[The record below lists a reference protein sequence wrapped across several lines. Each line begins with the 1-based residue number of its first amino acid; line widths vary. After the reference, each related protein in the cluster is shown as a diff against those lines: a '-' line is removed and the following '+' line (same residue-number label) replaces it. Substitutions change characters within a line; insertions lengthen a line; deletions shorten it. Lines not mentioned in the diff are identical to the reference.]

1 MARASST
8 NLDFSPPSK
17 RWSSAPAH
25 MTGIALVA
33 VSAGLLVSAIL
44 EAAFRDD
51 DVVPL
56 LVSSV
61 VVGLLGGAMWRATQ
75 VPARIDR
82 RDAFL
87 SAVSVW
93 FGISLAGAVPF
104 RLSGMVATWELA
116 VFESISGFTATGA
129 TVVTPIEVHGHG
141 LLFFRQL
148 TQWFGSMGMVVLAV
162 AVLTFLGVGGMQLLS
177 AEAPGPEV
185 ERLAPRVSETAKRL
199 WALYLVLT
207 GAGALGLMAVGLNPY
222 DAVTHSMTGIATGG
236 FSPHDASIAHFDSLA
251 VEIVVMVIMFVG
263 AVNFALMWRASRRR
277 TLRPLLGTSEFRF
290 YCWVASGSIAV
301 VAALLVLNDGMTVGS
316 ALRSASFNVVSLMS
330 TCGFATDDFVAW
342 TPAAQLVLLFLM
354 VTGGMAGSTS
364 GAVKLFRVQ
373 VVLKHA
379 VRELRRIRHP
389 RAALPVR
396 LGDLSVSEA
405 VVTRIL
411 AFVMLYFLLAA
422 AGVVMLAMLG
432 ADLATAAGSIATAM
446 GGVGP
451 GLGET
456 GPASNFLALNGWQR
470 VVMDLYMLF
479 GRLEIVPVLAA
490 GTFLLAPIPS
500 RRQVR
505 ARAASVRSR

>member
-1 MARASST
+1 
-8 NLDFSPPSK
+8 
-17 RWSSAPAH
+17 

-33 VSAGLLVSAIL
+33 VSAGLLLSAVL

-51 DVVPL
+51 DVVAL
-56 LVSSV
+56 LVSAV
-61 VVGLLGGAMWRATQ
+61 AVGCVGAVMWRGTQ

-93 FGISLAGAVPF
+93 VGISLAGAVPF
-104 RLSGMVATWELA
+104 RLSGMVASWELA
-116 VFESISGFTATGA
+116 FFESVSGFTATGA

-199 WALYLVLT
+199 WTLYLGLT
-207 GAGALGLMAVGLNPY
+207 GVATLALLAVGLDPY

-236 FSPHDASIAHFDSLA
+236 FSPYDASIAHFDSVA
-251 VEIVVMVIMFVG
+251 VEVVVMVIMFVG
-263 AVNFALMWRASRRR
+263 AVNFALMWRATRRR
-277 TLRPLLGTSEFRF
+277 TLRPLLRTSEFRF
-290 YCWVASGSIAV
+290 YCWVLGGSIGV
-301 VAALLVLNDGMTVGS
+301 VTALLVANDGMGVST

-342 TPAAQLVLLFLM
+342 TPAAQVVLLSLM

-379 VRELRRIRHP
+379 VRELRRVRHP

-396 LGDLSVSEA
+396 LGDVSVSEA
-405 VVTRIL
+405 VVSRIL

-422 AGVVMLAMLG
+422 SGVVVLALLG
-432 ADLATAAGSIATAM
+432 ADFETAAGSIATAM

-456 GPASNFLALNGWQR
+456 GPASNFLALNAWQR
-470 VVMDLYMLF
+470 AVMDLYMLF
-479 GRLEIVPVLAA
+479 GRLEIVPVLAT
-490 GTFLLAPIPS
+490 GTFLLAPIPT

-505 ARAASVRSR
+505 AQAAMTRSR